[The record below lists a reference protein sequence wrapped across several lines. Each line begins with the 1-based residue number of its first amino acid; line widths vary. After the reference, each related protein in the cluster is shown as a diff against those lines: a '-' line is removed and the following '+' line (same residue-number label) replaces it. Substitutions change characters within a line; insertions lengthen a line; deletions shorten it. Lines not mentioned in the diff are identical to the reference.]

1 MAYIRDRKW
10 NLKNAI
16 RKRNCKTLTDIRTVF
31 VLQDKKD
38 RYGKFANRQNLLNYV
53 FESDLSWQE
62 RIAWID
68 RVIDY
73 VGPKKENF
81 EYQCILHNSVEKAT
95 ELRDAKSERVSGE
108 NNPGYQHGGKLS
120 AFSENS
126 IYASEEVKENAIKAS
141 KKTKSENKH
150 NENTT
155 IEYYLH
161 RGMGLCEAIE
171 ARKERQA
178 VGRKENFI
186 KRYGEEEG
194 LRRWQERQEKW
205 IKSHYNGINYSNIS
219 QDLFNNLIERI
230 KPNEHDIYY
239 ATFDRSE
246 MKEYKNKE
254 YRLKTTNSYILPDFV
269 CLNKKLII
277 EFDGDYWHSSR
288 VANPTREKYREI
300 EIEKLGFSL
309 LRIKESD
316 YKKDKEGTI
325 KKCIEFLKQ

>member
-31 VLQDKKD
+31 VLQVKKD

-73 VGPKKENF
+73 KGPKKENF

-95 ELRDAKSERVSGE
+95 ELRDAKSERASGE

-120 AFSENS
+120 AFSENF

-161 RGMGLCEAIE
+161 RGMGLCE
-171 ARKERQA
+171 
-178 VGRKENFI
+178 
-186 KRYGEEEG
+186 
-194 LRRWQERQEKW
+194 
-205 IKSHYNGINYSNIS
+205 SIS
-219 QDLFNNLIERI
+219 
-230 KPNEHDIYY
+230 
-239 ATFDRSE
+239 
-246 MKEYKNKE
+246 
-254 YRLKTTNSYILPDFV
+254 
-269 CLNKKLII
+269 
-277 EFDGDYWHSSR
+277 
-288 VANPTREKYREI
+288 
-300 EIEKLGFSL
+300 
-309 LRIKESD
+309 
-316 YKKDKEGTI
+316 
-325 KKCIEFLKQ
+325 